1 MKPVKIVYR
10 FDEEGYFKGEA
21 RAYKHPE
28 LDKWLIPLNCVETA
42 PDSEKLKT
50 HFAKLV
56 DGAWTYESIPTS
68 PEDFIG
74 KQVSHKSQT
83 KHNQLLRSLLQ
94 ELVNKD
100 SSHYRVIRGSE
111 EEGLWWSVEKI
122 PEKTEEEKA
131 IEQKTAQVCLL
142 KSKLRET
149 DYVAIKIA
157 EGVVDEEDSE
167 RYSDLIEQR
176 KAWRKQI
183 NDLNSEISVLNNSE
197 GV

>member
-10 FDEEGYFKGEA
+10 FDEEGYFKGDA

-42 PDSEKLKT
+42 PDAEKLKT

-56 DGAWTYESIPTS
+56 DGAWTYEPIPTS

-111 EEGLWWSVEKI
+111 EERQQRTAEKL
-122 PEKTEEEKA
+122 PEKTEEKKA
-131 IEQKTAQVCLL
+131 IEQKTAQVSLL